1 MQSTS
6 KFKNSKQII
15 SFLVEQF
22 PACFSLEGPCK
33 PLKVGIFNDLVA
45 HFQDEAEFTRGALR
59 SALRRYTSSWRY
71 LHNVKVGNS
80 RVDLQGNACG
90 EIDAAHAEHA
100 KTTLK
105 ASKEKVALARRE
117 KEQSTQSKPNTAG
130 KSAEEKNTGS
140 KKIPVKRPPKPID
153 LGRLSVGQNVRVQV
167 GKKRLPATIK
177 EVCKENVQVELETGL
192 VMRVSPEHLK
202 LNTRRNVFADT

>member
-45 HFQDEAEFTRGALR
+45 HFGDDAEFSRGALR

-71 LHNVKVGNS
+71 LHNVKVGHS

-100 KTTLK
+100 KATLK
-105 ASKEKVALARRE
+105 ASKEKVALSRRE
-117 KEQSTQSKPNTAG
+117 KEQSADG
-130 KSAEEKNTGS
+130 KNT
-140 KKIPVKRPPKPID
+140 PVKRAPKPID
-153 LGRLSVGQNVRVQV
+153 LSRLSVGQNVRVKV
-167 GKKRLPATIK
+167 GKKRLAATIK